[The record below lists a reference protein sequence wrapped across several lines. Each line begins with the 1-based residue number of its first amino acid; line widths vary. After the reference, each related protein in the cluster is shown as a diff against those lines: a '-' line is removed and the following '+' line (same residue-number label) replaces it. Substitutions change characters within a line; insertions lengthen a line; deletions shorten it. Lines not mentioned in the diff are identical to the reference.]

1 MTEIAAGSV
10 VSHYRILS
18 PVGEGGMGVVY
29 LAEDITLSRRA
40 ALKFLPEKNRTDAS
54 VMERFLREARAASAL
69 NHPGICTIYEF
80 GEHEGR
86 SFLAMEFLEGKSLD
100 KVQTAQPMPLDRLL
114 DFGIQAAD
122 ALDAAHRKGIVH
134 RDIKPANLFL
144 TPSGQIK
151 VLDFGLAKLT
161 EGEAPEV
168 TSDAT
173 GGPASDPTAA
183 NSLTSAGS
191 AVGTVAYMSPEQ
203 ARGEKLDART
213 DLFSLGVVL

>member
-1 MTEIAAGSV
+1 MTEIVLGAL

-18 PVGEGGMGVVY
+18 PLGEGGMGVVY
-29 LAEDITLSRRA
+29 LAEDVTLSRRA
-40 ALKFLPEKNRTDAS
+40 ALKFLPEKTRTDPATL
-54 VMERFLREARAASAL
+54 ERFLREARAASAL

-100 KVQTAQPMPLDRLL
+100 KVQTGQPMPLDRLL

-144 TPSGQIK
+144 LPSGQLK

-161 EGEAPEV
+161 EAAAPDE

-173 GGPASDPTAA
+173 GAHD
-183 NSLTSAGS
+183 
-191 AVGTVAYMSPEQ
+191 
-203 ARGEKLDART
+203 D
-213 DLFSLGVVL
+213 